1 MITID
6 FSIVA
11 EMVCVLFMITILNSI
26 LYKPLRNIIR
36 QRKEKMDSIDAEA
49 AKFEN
54 NTKRLIEDFENKM
67 KEARLAGKQEFDKFR
82 AAAKEQEQNLI
93 DESTKEAE
101 AKREELM
108 AKLTTEIDAAKK
120 DLQAQAEAFAM
131 EIAQK
136 LLGRAV

>member
-11 EMVCVLFMITILNSI
+11 EIICVLILIVVLNSKLYQPIRRI
-26 LYKPLRNIIR
+26 LRER
-36 QRKEKMDSIDAEA
+36 REKMNAIEAEA
-49 AKFEN
+49 VKFEDRI
-54 NTKRLIEDFENKM
+54 KSLVEDYERKLR
-67 KEARLAGKQEFDKFR
+67 EARLAGKAEFEKLKEE
-82 AAAKEQEQNLI
+82 AKQLEQKLLE
-93 DESTKEAE
+93 ESMKEAE

-108 AKLTTEIDAAKK
+108 SQLTSQIDAARKE
-120 DLQAQAEAFAM
+120 LQAKAESFAV